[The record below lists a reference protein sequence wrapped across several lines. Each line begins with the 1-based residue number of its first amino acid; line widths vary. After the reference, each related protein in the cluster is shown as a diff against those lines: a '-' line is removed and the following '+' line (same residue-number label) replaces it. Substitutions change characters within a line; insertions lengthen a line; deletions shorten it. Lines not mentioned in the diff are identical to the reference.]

1 MIRQPVNSSSLRS
14 VGYDLRPGI
23 LEIEFAN
30 GSVYQYLDTPATV
43 YQELLIA
50 PSHRNYFARHI
61 RDRYPYRKIG

>member
-14 VGYDLRPGI
+14 VGYDPRLGI

-30 GSVYQYLDTPATV
+30 GSVYQYLDTPETV
-43 YQELLIA
+43 YQGLLAA
-50 PSHRNYFARHI
+50 PSHRDYIARHI